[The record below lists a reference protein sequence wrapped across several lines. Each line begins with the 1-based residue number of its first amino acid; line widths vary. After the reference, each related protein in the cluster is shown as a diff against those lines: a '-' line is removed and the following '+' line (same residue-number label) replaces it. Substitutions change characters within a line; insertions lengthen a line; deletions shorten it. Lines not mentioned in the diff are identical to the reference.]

1 MSNLIAAHAV
11 AQETK
16 PSIHG
21 DSLLVESDAAS
32 SVVGVVRSGAPG
44 TAVEVFVRTGEKVV
58 KGQILGHLEL
68 EATRLQ
74 YDLAKQALE
83 DDTRL
88 RAARS
93 QSEAWSITRDET
105 EEAVRKRNSE
115 KTRLEWA
122 IAMEEMY
129 RANYE
134 AQLEAKEIQRIQF
147 DYWKDQYERRIF
159 RAPAEG
165 IVTEVKIQPS
175 DNVKMAQHVFTVS
188 NDNAY
193 EVPVVVPAAIAETAA
208 SEKTVPVR
216 TADGSPTI
224 HARVNGVRDNPRK
237 GGSKILSLL
246 IQASDL
252 PAAMHSRLHGMKFN
266 VLLPLASSTPR

>member
-1 MSNLIAAHAV
+1 MSNLIAIHAV

-16 PSIHG
+16 TSLHG
-21 DSLLVESDAAS
+21 DNLLVESDAAS
-32 SVVGVVRSGAPG
+32 SVVGVVRAGAPG
-44 TAVEVFVRTGEKVV
+44 TAVEIFVRNGEKVV

-105 EEAVRKRNSE
+105 EEAVRKRDTE
-115 KTRLEWA
+115 KSRLEWA

-134 AQLEAKEIQRIQF
+134 AQLEAKKIQQIQF
-147 DYWKDQYERRIF
+147 DYWKDQYERRFF
-159 RAPAEG
+159 RAPEEG
-165 IVTEVKIQPS
+165 IVTEVKIQPA

-188 NDNAY
+188 NKDAY
-193 EVPVVVPAAIAETAA
+193 EVPVVVPAAVAETAVT
-208 SEKTVPVR
+208 EKTLAVR
-216 TADGSPTI
+216 TTEGSPTI
-224 HARVNGVRDNPRK
+224 HARITGVRDDPRK

-246 IQASDL
+246 IHATDL
-252 PAAMHSRLHGMKFN
+252 PAAMRSRLHGMKFN
-266 VLLPLASSTPR
+266 VLLPLASSPAR